1 MVQASSVPPSPA
13 TRKHRPGPRCHNPWS
28 PTTSIWFRNQSL
40 RRPMRTRSTRRRH
53 THLHQPWVVCQ
64 STRVG
69 STKHQLNPKF
79 PIGNMRN
86 LMRNR
91 NSPTSTTSPSTLQRT
106 TTRSTPPST
115 ASQSIFLQRSTAS
128 LNTVL
133 QLLSTVLQLKS
144 TVLQLLS
151 TVLQLKSTV
160 LQLQNTVLQLK
171 STVLHLQST
180 VLQLQSTAHLRRRR
194 STNLKRRRST
204 NLRRRRSTNLR
215 RR

>member
-1 MVQASSVPPSPA
+1 M
-13 TRKHRPGPRCHNPWS
+13 GNPWS

-40 RRPMRTRSTRRRH
+40 RRPRRTRRRR

-64 STRVG
+64 STRLG

-115 ASQSIFLQRSTAS
+115 ASQSIVLQRSTAS

-133 QLLSTVLQLKS
+133 QLQNTVLQLKS
-144 TVLQLLS
+144 TVLQLQS

-194 STNLKRRRST
+194 STNLRRS
-204 NLRRRRSTNLR
+204 RSTGDDDDHCHIR
-215 RR
+215 VGRGPEACHSG

>member
-1 MVQASSVPPSPA
+1 MAPPQQRRQQHGTSLVGTTVPSHTKTSA
-13 TRKHRPGPRCHNPWS
+13 RARCHNPWS

-40 RRPMRTRSTRRRH
+40 RRPMRTRSTRRRR

-115 ASQSIFLQRSTAS
+115 ASQSIVLQRSTAS

-133 QLLSTVLQLKS
+133 QLKSTVLQLQSTVLQLKS

-160 LQLQNTVLQLK
+160 L
-171 STVLHLQST
+171 HLQST
-180 VLQLQSTAHLRRRR
+180 VLQLQSTVQLK
-194 STNLKRRRST
+194 STVLQLLST
-204 NLRRRRSTNLR
+204 VL
-215 RR
+215 